1 MIFVDYVTL
10 LLVNMA
16 AGYFI
21 LAGYLF
27 RGLDEDDQQ
36 KWAPAFGVT
45 GVVALVFGGLM
56 TVTWPLPGPFNMAFG
71 ELSVLF
77 GIIFAGAAL
86 CLARDW
92 NMDCLAFYAFFAG
105 LAAVVIGAYIL
116 QNGLTQNPM
125 MAGIGFILSG
135 MGGVFAFPT
144 LTWLRSN
151 MTVRMVGAVIMAA
164 AGAIWAFT
172 GYMAYWGHMSSFG
185 PWIPVV
191 SQMVEGG

>member
-92 NMDCLAFYAFFAG
+92 NMDCLAFYALFAG

-135 MGGVFAFPT
+135 MGGVFAFPA